1 MDELAIVEQIE
12 KSLDQGIGQ
21 GIFPGGAVLLQR
33 DRMSEIAV
41 YRGKTGIGEQEP
53 LVTEQTLYDLAS
65 LTKVVVTLPLILL
78 SVQKGKLS
86 LTDSVVTHLPQLG
99 EGHEGSEKEK
109 IKIIHLLTHTSG
121 LPAWRPFF
129 VKGSGKREYLH
140 MIAEEQMIYKPGEQ
154 VVYSDLGFMLLGF
167 ILEEVWQTELS
178 ELAKQW
184 IFEPS
189 GMKYTGY
196 LPLEQPA
203 LRELAIAPTEE
214 GNPFERNMAEQYIWQ
229 LEAVEDP
236 RAAEWRRTLEHFAWR
251 QEVIRGHVH
260 DCNAYH
266 GLEGVSGH
274 AGLFSTLTDV
284 ARYMRIWTD
293 KDAPVR
299 IDPLLLSFAVRA
311 QTGAVAPRRAVGWEA
326 STTGG
331 TLEQVAHGCTGGDL
345 LSEQA
350 FGHTG
355 FTGTSIWSDP
365 VRGATLITLTNRVHP
380 IVHTSMN
387 TWRRTHH
394 NQIFSGIKPVGT
406 S

>member
-12 KSLDQGIGQ
+12 KSLDLGISQ
-21 GIFPGGAVLLQR
+21 GIFPGGAVWLLRQNKPA
-33 DRMSEIAV
+33 ITV
-41 YRGKTGIGEQEP
+41 CRGKAGSGEQEP

-78 SVQKGKLS
+78 SVQHGKLS

-99 EGHEGSEKEK
+99 EGHGGAEKEK
-109 IKIIHLLTHTSG
+109 IKIIHLLTHSSG

-129 VKGSGKREYLH
+129 LKGSGKRDYLR

-167 ILEEVWQTELS
+167 ILEEIWQTELS
-178 ELAKQW
+178 ALAKQW
-184 IFEPS
+184 VFEPS
-189 GMKYTGY
+189 GMTHTGY
-196 LPLEQPA
+196 LPQSQPV
-203 LRELAIAPTEE
+203 LRDCLIAPAEE
-214 GNPFERNMAEQYIWQ
+214 GTPFERNMAEQYIWQ
-229 LEAVEDP
+229 LEAAEDP
-236 RAAEWRRTLEHFAWR
+236 RAAGWRAACEGFAWR
-251 QEVIRGHVH
+251 QDVIRGQVH

-284 ARYMRIWTD
+284 ARYMRIWTSE
-293 KDAPVR
+293 DAPVR
-299 IDPLLLSFAVRA
+299 IDPLLLSFAARA
-311 QTGAVAPRRAVGWEA
+311 QTGSAVPRRAVGWEA
-326 STTGG
+326 SATGG
-331 TLEQVAHGCTGGDL
+331 SLDQIAHGCTGGDL
-345 LSEQA
+345 LSEKA

-365 VRGATLITLTNRVHP
+365 LRGATLITLTNRVHP
-380 IVHTSMN
+380 IVHTAMN
-387 TWRRTHH
+387 AWRRAHH
-394 NQIFSGIKPVGT
+394 NQIFSSIKPVGT